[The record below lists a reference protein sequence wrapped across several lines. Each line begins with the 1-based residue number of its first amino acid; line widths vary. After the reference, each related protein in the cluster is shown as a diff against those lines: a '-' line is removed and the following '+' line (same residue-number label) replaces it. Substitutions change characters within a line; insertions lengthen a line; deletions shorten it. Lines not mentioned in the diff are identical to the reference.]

1 MRIPGGGMRSP
12 VDVAVAAVVA
22 ALTGMDAWWNQPG
35 TRQADGL
42 TYLLLVV
49 SVVAVLARRRRP
61 VVVAVVCMAALTSWY
76 ALGHRGELLNLPSMV
91 ALYTVAVQ
99 SARRRTVLIGLVAVV
114 WSAGLGWVAGG
125 RSSAPVA
132 DMLWPAVALLLGEV
146 VRGRRELL
154 AEFAVREARAAAD
167 REREAHRRVQQ
178 ERLRLAREF
187 HDVVAHTIAAVNVQT
202 GVAVAAFDRRPDA
215 ARAAL
220 ASARASSRDALRELR
235 ATVALLRD
243 AAPGD
248 SIDPAPRLGQLDE
261 LVARTNGAGLSV
273 SLHRDTGGR
282 ELPAVVELAAYRIV
296 QEALTNVIRHAD
308 ADAAAVS
315 VTCGGDAVV
324 VEVTDDGA
332 GIGDHRRRLLVGDS
346 SGSAGPGGYGLTGM
360 AERAAAIGGRVQWGP
375 VPGGGFRVHAVLPVA
390 GGPP

>member
-1 MRIPGGGMRSP
+1 MRWP

-22 ALTGMDAWWNQPG
+22 ALTGIDAWWNQPG
-35 TRQADGL
+35 TREADWL

-61 VVVAVVCMAALTSWY
+61 VVVAVICMAALTSWY
-76 ALGHRGELLNLPSMV
+76 VLGHRGELLNLPSMV

-99 SARRRTVLIGLVAVV
+99 SARRRTVLIGLVAVA

-154 AEFAVREARAAAD
+154 AEFAVREAGAAAD

-187 HDVVAHTIAAVNVQT
+187 HDVVAHTVAAVNVQT
-202 GVAVAAFDRRPDA
+202 GVAVAAFDQRPDA

-273 SLHRDTGGR
+273 SLHRETGGR
-282 ELPAVVELAAYRIV
+282 ELPAVVELATYRIV

-315 VTCGGDAVV
+315 VTCGSDAGV
-324 VEVTDDGA
+324 VEATDDGTGA
-332 GIGDHRRRLLVGDS
+332 GDHRPRPLVADS
-346 SGSAGPGGYGLTGM
+346 SRSAGPGGYGLTGM

-390 GGPP
+390 EGPP